1 MNQNDANFHQ
11 IQSVLDKASVCRLA
25 LSVGDQPYLVPVCFG
40 FSDSILYFH
49 SGPGGKKL
57 EMLAENSRV
66 CFEFEADVEVI
77 PNLTP
82 CQFSMRYRSLI
93 GYGQAVL
100 VEDITEKRAGLD
112 AIIRQYGGVPGDYGD
127 AALAGVEVYAVRIDW
142 MTYKQHNIEE

>member
-11 IQSVLDKASVCRLA
+11 IQSVLNKAFVCRLA
-25 LSVGDQPYLVPVCFG
+25 LSVGDRPYLVPVCFG
-40 FSDSILYFH
+40 FLDSILYFH

-57 EMLAENSRV
+57 EMLAENSQV

-77 PNLTP
+77 PSFTP

-100 VEDITEKRAGLD
+100 VEDSTEKRAGLD
-112 AIIRQYGGVPGDYGD
+112 AIIRQYGGVLGDYGD
-127 AALAGVEVYAVRIDW
+127 AALARVEVYAVRIDW